1 MKNTK
6 ADSQAGFGLIEFL
19 VSTAILLVVA
29 SSVFGLISDVQR
41 KTSYQPEV
49 QSVLN
54 NTRLAMH
61 IVGRH
66 IRQAGN
72 DPLDTGLS
80 GVTII
85 SESAVK
91 LQSDITGS
99 AGPGDPDKGDPDGD
113 VEDSGEAVTIRH
125 NSSTRSLEIVTGSG
139 STQVVAGNIS
149 GLSFQYYDAA
159 GSPALTGS
167 DVRRIHVT
175 ISGSSPVPEPQTRTF
190 FGIQLSSDFQ
200 VAG

>member
-1 MKNTK
+1 MKNAK

-99 AGPGDPDKGDPDGD
+99 AGPEGVSSRRTGGVKNGRLSEAPGDK
-113 VEDSGEAVTIRH
+113 
-125 NSSTRSLEIVTGSG
+125 
-139 STQVVAGNIS
+139 
-149 GLSFQYYDAA
+149 SFR
-159 GSPALTGS
+159 P
-167 DVRRIHVT
+167 
-175 ISGSSPVPEPQTRTF
+175 
-190 FGIQLSSDFQ
+190 
-200 VAG
+200 